1 MRMKKTQL
9 LSTVSVA
16 LLLTFGTAYA
26 QGNKDEQ
33 HKAPQAAAQDQPK
46 SGQAAQEKSQQNRI
60 ETTEQNKAENRS
72 TVGQG
77 SPPEQKGAAQQH
89 EMNRKTAPSGKKEQ
103 AGQAQQQ
110 NPSGKAESQK
120 KAVKQPS
127 ATEKPSTT
135 GQGSPTRKSGNESKP
150 STAQPAQSSS
160 TSPSANK
167 ETQPSSNQAAQPNG
181 EGTQSSSAQPS
192 GQTQQAQGVNLDPQQ
207 QTKVSQAVFSQHN
220 VPRVDRVDFSVNVG
234 TTIPSHVH
242 LVAVPDTLIEIHPAW
257 RGDEFFVVR
266 DEIVIVDHSRK
277 IVAVIPGGNRH
288 ASSGSSTTIVENMS
302 PAEIREIQTVLIQR
316 GFLHAKADGKFGTET
331 REALIAFQRKEGIE
345 ATGSID
351 TRTVS
356 SLGLS
361 GKIQA
366 GGTRGQQSGGA
377 ATTGSSSMSDQ
388 KSAPSTSGQNKTP
401 STSGQNNMPSVRGQN
416 NQGSTSASQMPSKAN
431 ENQSM
436 TPKASSQPS
445 KNNTTGQGGTTGQGS
460 AKMQNPDQNRD
471 KNKSEAK

>member
-26 QGNKDEQ
+26 QGNKDEH
-33 HKAPQAAAQDQPK
+33 HKAPQAVAQDQSK
-46 SGQAAQEKSQQNRI
+46 SGQAAQEKSQQNRM
-60 ETTEQNKAENRS
+60 ETTQQNKTENRT

-89 EMNRKTAPSGKKEQ
+89 EMNRNAAQSGQKEQ
-103 AGQAQQQ
+103 SGRAQQK

-120 KAVKQPS
+120 NAAKKPS

-135 GQGSPTRKSGNESKP
+135 GQGSPTQRSGNESKP
-150 STAQPAQSSS
+150 STAQPTQSSS
-160 TSPSANK
+160 TRSSVNK
-167 ETQPSSNQAAQPNG
+167 ETQPNLNQATQPSG
-181 EGTQSSSAQPS
+181 EGTQSSSAQPI
-192 GQTQQAQGVNLDPQQ
+192 GQTQQAQGVSLDPQQ
-207 QTKVSQAVFSQHN
+207 QTKVSQAVLSQHN

-234 TTIPSHVH
+234 TTVPSHVH
-242 LVAVPDTLIEIHPAW
+242 LVAVPDTLIEIHSAW

-277 IVAVIPGGNRH
+277 IVAIIPGGNRH

-302 PAEIREIQTVLIQR
+302 PAEIRQIQTVLIQR

-331 REALIAFQRKEGIE
+331 REALVAFQRKEGIE

-366 GGTRGQQSGGA
+366 GGTQGQEGGGA
-377 ATTGSSSMSDQ
+377 ATTGSSSMSDG
-388 KSAPSTSGQNKTP
+388 KSSPSTSGQNKTP
-401 STSGQNNMPSVRGQN
+401 SVSGQN
-416 NQGSTSASQMPSKAN
+416 NQGSTSASQMPSKAT

-445 KNNTTGQGGTTGQGS
+445 KSNTTGQGS
-460 AKMQNPDQNRD
+460 AKMQNPDENRD